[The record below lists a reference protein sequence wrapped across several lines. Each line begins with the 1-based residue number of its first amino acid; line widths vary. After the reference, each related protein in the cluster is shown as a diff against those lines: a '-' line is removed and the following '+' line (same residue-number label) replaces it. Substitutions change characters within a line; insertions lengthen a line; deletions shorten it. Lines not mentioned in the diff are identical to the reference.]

1 MLDSLKTKLIS
12 VCNTL
17 IPNVTYLICESVSSF
32 HFKMRAGVKYLFSP
46 HHVPYS
52 IPLKPPF
59 SLFKVNYGTF
69 GSSPI
74 FYNNFEIIRAI

>member
-17 IPNVTYLICESVSSF
+17 IPNLTYLICESVSSF

-46 HHVPYS
+46 HHGS
-52 IPLKPPF
+52 ILYPPEATI
-59 SLFKVNYGTF
+59 LTF
-69 GSSPI
+69 
-74 FYNNFEIIRAI
+74 